1 MRQQMRQIKVL
12 MLIVLSLFAGSSFG
26 CLYLVAVGG
35 IRRGPLAFAPA
46 PIVGAA
52 GRAAWAPGRDRRG
65 AWARR
70 DLW

>member
-1 MRQQMRQIKVL
+1 MRALPKLVIGEGDAEAAPKVK
-12 MLIVLSLFAGSSFG
+12 
-26 CLYLVAVGG
+26 
-35 IRRGPLAFAPA
+35 RGPLAFAPA

-52 GRAAWAPGRDRRG
+52 GRAAWTPGRDRRG

>member
-1 MRQQMRQIKVL
+1 MKVL

-35 IRRGPLAFAPA
+35 IRRGPLAFASA

-52 GRAAWAPGRDRRG
+52 GRAA
-65 AWARR
+65 
-70 DLW
+70 